1 MFSTSWAEG
10 PVTDRQ
16 REGINMYTKPVI
28 VSVEKIEEAKAVR
41 PGSRILMEQSN

>member
-28 VSVEKIEEAKAVR
+28 VSVEKIEAKAVR

>member
-1 MFSTSWAEG
+1 MFSIRWAEG

-28 VSVEKIEEAKAVR
+28 VSVEKIEAKAISV
-41 PGSRILMEQSN
+41 GSYYYDESK